1 MKTAIGYIRV
11 SGEGQI
17 DNTSLES
24 QREAIKK
31 YAEDHD
37 WKLSKIY
44 ADEGKSGKQMV
55 TRKALLQLLKDASQG
70 KFKVMICYD
79 LDRFG
84 RDVRDI
90 LNNRY
95 ELEKYG
101 VEEHFVTS
109 PEDSNFIKNIKAAVA
124 EEEREKIKARTMS
137 GKLHLLNKGIPAIGR
152 LPFNRKYNKETEKWS
167 FVDEERNEYIKWAAQ
182 RYLDGKSLKKI
193 ADELSTKGF
202 KITSVHLTRVLGQK
216 CGSKIDFNVKGQ
228 TFSMDMPKI
237 LDERTI
243 KAIRKKLDFNKK
255 NNRRDVRKYV
265 LSGFLRCLHCGS
277 SLSGQSPHGCNA
289 KYYVHSYKND
299 VCKSFRTVPLDM
311 IERAIFRT
319 LFSNIY
325 DEPSFDKAI
334 RESLPDTEMVDSL
347 KKSISDN
354 ENELKRIDSKLEKL
368 VDAVMDG
375 TLRNVT
381 IQKKEDSLYKLMDS
395 INEELARDKER
406 LRFLPDPDEVK
417 KDARIIRLG
426 LLDYF
431 GSMERLQAMS
441 FDEKRKLLH
450 WLFDGKDKSGK
461 PWGVYVWKIDKGEFG
476 FYIRASLIDGPL
488 AVKGDDIHYSFSE
501 PDEISNFEDDDIPL
515 DDKPLKRDKVDL
527 SHLRF
532 DILPIPLNFMSPWKR
547 KIWEER
553 IKTGEIKT
561 KNLSIEK
568 GYEKC

>member
-11 SGEGQI
+11 STEDQKE
-17 DNTSLES
+17 NTSLEA

-31 YAEDHD
+31 YADEHG

-44 ADEGKSGKQMV
+44 SDAGKSGSQMI

-70 KFKVMICYD
+70 KFQVMVCYD

-101 VEEHFVTS
+101 VEEHFITS

-124 EEEREKIKARTMS
+124 EEERDKIRKRTMS
-137 GKLHLLNKGIPAIGR
+137 GKLLLLNKGVPAIGR
-152 LPFNRKYNKETEKWS
+152 LPFNRIYDKETGKWS
-167 FVDEERNEYIKWAAQ
+167 FADEGKNEHIKWAAKQ
-182 RYLDGKSLKKI
+182 YLNGKSLKKI

-202 KITSVHLTRVLGQK
+202 KITYVHLTRILGQK
-216 CGSKIDFNVKGQ
+216 CGGKINFNIKGQ
-228 TFSMDMPKI
+228 TFSMDMPRI

-265 LSGFLRCLHCGS
+265 LSGFLRCLHCDS
-277 SLSGQSPHGCNA
+277 SLSGQSPHSCNV

-299 VCKSFRTVPLDM
+299 ICKSFRTVPLDM
-311 IERAIFRT
+311 IENAVFRT
-319 LFSNIY
+319 IFENIY
-325 DEPSFDKAI
+325 DAPSFDEAI
-334 RESLPDTEMVDSL
+334 KDSLPDTEMLETL
-347 KKSISDN
+347 KGRIRDN
-354 ENELKRIDSKLEKL
+354 ENKLKRIDNDIEKL
-368 VDAVMDG
+368 VDAVMEG
-375 TLRNVT
+375 ILKSQT
-381 IQKKEDSLYKLMDS
+381 IQKREDALYKLMDS

-417 KDARIIRLG
+417 RDAMNIRLG

-441 FDEKRKLLH
+441 FDEKRALLH
-450 WLFDGKDKSGK
+450 WLFDGKDVSGK
-461 PWGVYVWKIDKGEFG
+461 PWGVYIWKIARGEFG
-476 FYIRASLIDGPL
+476 FYIRASLVEGFM
-488 AVKGDDIHYSFSE
+488 AVKGDDIHYSSTV
-501 PDEISNFEDDDIPL
+501 PDEIDSFENEIL
-515 DDKPLKRDKVDL
+515 SDKPLKRDKVD
-527 SHLRF
+527 F
-532 DILPIPLNFMSPWKR
+532 IPSDR
-547 KIWEER
+547 K
-553 IKTGEIKT
+553 KDFKT
-561 KNLSIEK
+561 KNISIEK